1 MSSTA
6 PVIHLEE
13 FMSRRS
19 ARDRSPTDLGT
30 PSSRVGMEESP
41 SMGVPPAPPTQAPPT
56 QAPPTQAPSTP
67 APSTPARRRPADPGR
82 RAQPERRRPRPAGV
96 RACGP
101 SARPRPRAAG
111 SLALTRRGWVT
122 MAVVAALLVSL
133 GGIGVSALA
142 RQVAHGPGA
151 DGPRTAIR
159 TTTVLVQPGQTLWE
173 IAGEVAPA
181 GTDVRV
187 TVDRIAELNGLQ
199 RAGDLE
205 VGQRLVVPAAVRR

>member
-30 PSSRVGMEESP
+30 PSSRVGMEEGP
-41 SMGVPPAPPTQAPPT
+41 SVGVPPAA
-56 QAPPTQAPSTP
+56 
-67 APSTPARRRPADPGR
+67 STPARRRPAEPGR

-101 SARPRPRAAG
+101 SARPRPRTAG

-122 MAVVAALLVSL
+122 VAVVAALLVSL

-151 DGPRTAIR
+151 DGPRTAAR

-181 GTDVRV
+181 GTDVRA